1 MPDRLP
7 VFRSAFNSF
16 RDEFSGQGKKPVII
30 DILSSDQE
38 TSLLPLDLRMVLHVN
53 PKTMTMHY
61 EKNVTRIQTKGGF
74 VEQHWGDAAE
84 RISFNMATGGFMR
97 LYAGLSSKTG
107 SSFQGNLQ
115 STGPA
120 VTAVQGRRE
129 TIAYDKYL
137 DLLALFHN
145 NGSIYDANGNIAL
158 QGIIKMI
165 FDGGVWLG
173 WFSDFSVM
181 ETAEMPYMFDLTT
194 SFTVHR
200 ELMTF
205 RTHISSAR
213 TQTATSPTVAPQ
225 DIGYT
230 PILTGGD

>member
-1 MPDRLP
+1 MPGNRP
-7 VFRSAFNSF
+7 MIRSAFTSWE
-16 RDEFSGQGKKPVII
+16 DQSSGLGKRPVIF
-30 DILSSDQE
+30 DILGPDWE
-38 TSLLPLDLRMVLHVN
+38 TSLLPDSLKMVLHVN
-53 PKTMTMHY
+53 PSDMDINYAKQIDRLQTM
-61 EKNVTRIQTKGGF
+61 GGY
-74 VEQHWGDAAE
+74 VEQHWGDAAQE
-84 RISFNMATGGFMR
+84 VGLSAKSGGFMR
-97 LYAGLSSKTG
+97 LYAGMSNITNPSYGGT
-107 SSFQGNLQ
+107 
-115 STGPA
+115 
-120 VTAVQGRRE
+120 RRE